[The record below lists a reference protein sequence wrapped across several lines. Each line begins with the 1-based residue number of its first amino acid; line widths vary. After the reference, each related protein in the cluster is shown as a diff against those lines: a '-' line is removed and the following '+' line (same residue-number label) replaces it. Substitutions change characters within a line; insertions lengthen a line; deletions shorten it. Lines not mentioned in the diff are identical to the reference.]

1 MTHSMDE
8 RPGETDMRIDMQEII
23 AVVKQTRSLL
33 FDVRAAD
40 MVTEKGRADFVTAVD
55 LRVQAFLKSELCK
68 RYPAVQF
75 MGEEQDNS
83 GLDPAGA
90 VWILDP
96 VDGTTNLIHH
106 YNQSAVSLGLYQN
119 GEGIAGVIY
128 QPFTDELFCAVKGGG
143 AYLNGKP
150 IRVSETAS
158 LAESLVAVGTNPYC
172 KVTAA
177 ANFAVIR
184 RVFEACQDIRRSG
197 SAALDLAYVACGRLD
212 AYFEQNLKPWDY
224 AAGVVLLKE
233 AGGQVT
239 DYEGKPPS
247 VLNNTDLVAGNGKI
261 EPELHRILHEQ

>member
-1 MTHSMDE
+1 MKHPKDE
-8 RPGETDMRIDMQEII
+8 RTGKADMQVDLQEII
-23 AVVKQTRSLL
+23 AVVQQTRPLL
-33 FDVRAAD
+33 FDVRAAGT
-40 MVTEKGRADFVTAVD
+40 VTEKGRADFVTEVD
-55 LRVQAFLKSELCK
+55 LRVQAFLKRELCK

-75 MGEEQDNS
+75 MGEEQENS

-106 YNQSAVSLGLYQN
+106 YNQSAVSLGLYEN
-119 GEGIAGVIY
+119 GEGLAGVIY
-128 QPFTDELFCAVKGGG
+128 QPFTDELFWAVKGEG
-143 AYLNGKP
+143 AFLNGKP
-150 IRVSETAS
+150 IRVSETPT

-172 KVTAA
+172 KETAA
-177 ANFAVIR
+177 VNFAVFR

-224 AAGVVLLKE
+224 AAGMVLLKE

-239 DYEGKPPS
+239 DYEGKAPS
-247 VLNNTDLVAGNGKI
+247 LLKNTDLVAGNGKI
-261 EPELHRILHEQ
+261 EPELHQILHEK

>member
-1 MTHSMDE
+1 MQF
-8 RPGETDMRIDMQEII
+8 DMREI
-23 AVVKQTRSLL
+23 AGVVKSAGALL
-33 FDVRAAD
+33 FDTRAAGD
-40 MVTEKGRADFVTAVD
+40 ITVKGRADFVTQVD
-55 LRVQAFLKSELCK
+55 LNLQERIKRELFR

-106 YNQSAVSLGLYQN
+106 YNQSAVSLGLYEK
-119 GEGIAGVIY
+119 GVGLAGVIY
-128 QPFTDELFCAVKGGG
+128 QPFTDELFCAAKGCG
-143 AYLNGKP
+143 AFLNGKP
-150 IRVSETAS
+150 IRVSKTPT

-172 KVTAA
+172 KQAA
-177 ANFAVIR
+177 PGNFAAFQ

-224 AAGVVLLKE
+224 AAGMVLLKE

-239 DYEGKPPS
+239 DYEGKHPS
-247 VLNNTDLVAGNGKI
+247 LWKNSDLVAGNGKI
-261 EPELHRILHEQ
+261 EPELYRLLRKG